1 MAEAQTWWRR
11 PELRDD
17 QRRSVGWLELFFDL
31 VFVVVVSRLAHYLA
45 GHLTP
50 RVVLEFTIQFAG
62 VFWIWNAFTYYTE
75 RFESGGLEDRF
86 FTFLALLPV
95 AGLAVFAEGGLAE
108 HHDEFAIAYL
118 CARAVNMI
126 GWVRAA
132 RNVEAFRPVAK
143 RFLIGFIVPAL
154 LIVISMESGPDERL
168 WLWGIAVLIDVL
180 TPSLTMRQQ
189 AKLPPISMDRF
200 PERFGLFT
208 LIVLG
213 ESLVGVIGA
222 LSVLSDNDGLR
233 RSTWLT
239 APFGL
244 AIGFGLWWLY
254 FDFVARRP
262 PRQQVTN
269 VLVWVYL
276 HLLAVTM
283 IAVTGA
289 GISLAIVDDATG
301 ALDLGSQ
308 RLVATGVGGTL
319 IAVALLET
327 TLIRRRDEP
336 THPLMSP
343 FLKIATGALALLA
356 GWAAEQWS
364 TTSLFVLLL
373 TSIVI
378 PCAYGALVWYAPAAR
393 PGAGRSAIDDPD
405 ILANASVDGP
415 PPSAPPPIPERKI
428 PASTEPVEVLPLPPG
443 ELPLPPADE
452 PVKAEH
458 EPTPSVE
465 DDEPSTEGEAPAD
478 ESTGDD
484 PTAPGTETVTTAE
497 RTSVKVESPPPAAPK
512 RMRSRRK

>member
-45 GHLTP
+45 GNLTP
-50 RVVLEFTIQFAG
+50 RAVLEFTIQFAG

-118 CARAVNMI
+118 AARAVNMI

-143 RFLIGFIVPAL
+143 RFLIGFAVPAV
-154 LIVISMESGPDERL
+154 LILISMESGPNERL

-213 ESLVGVIGA
+213 ESLVGVITAISA
-222 LSVLSDNDGLR
+222 LSDADGLR

-289 GISLAIVDDATG
+289 GISLAIVDDAEG

-308 RLVATGVGGTL
+308 RLVATGVGGAL

-343 FLKIATGALALLA
+343 FLKIATGSLALLA

-364 TTSLFVLLL
+364 TTALFVLLL
-373 TSIVI
+373 TAIVI
-378 PCAYGALVWYAPAAR
+378 PCAYGALVWFAPAR
-393 PGAGRSAIDDPD
+393 TNAIADPD
-405 ILANASVDGP
+405 FLANASVDGP
-415 PPSAPPPIPERKI
+415 PPSAPPPVPERKI
-428 PASTEPVEVLPLPPG
+428 PASTEPVEVLPMPPE

-452 PVKAEH
+452 PAPPEDGEPAPSEDGEAAPTEDEGSGDEKREPAGD
-458 EPTPSVE
+458 EPTA
-465 DDEPSTEGEAPAD
+465 T
-478 ESTGDD
+478 
-484 PTAPGTETVTTAE
+484 GTETVATAE
-497 RTSVKVESPPPAAPK
+497 RTSVKVESPPPTAPK
-512 RMRSRRK
+512 RSMRSRRK